1 MREKKDRSLKCRVT
15 AAILF
20 LMLLMTVSCK
30 GGSVNEAVPDLMEPV
45 GVSIDTAVVTRG
57 EMSDYVSYKGSVEAS
72 VTKLYFE
79 VDGTVEDIPVYP
91 GQHVE
96 KGDVLVTLDHESIQK
111 SMASLQENI
120 DNITQNGAYED
131 RISDLNI
138 QLLEVELQE
147 IKERSGADSKDYQL
161 KQLDIEEVKLNKK
174 QQTEVRDREIKA
186 LEEQLTELKSR
197 SDAQVLKAPFAG
209 NIYYESDFTK
219 GSFVKAFRTVMRLI
233 DPEDKTFIVEELV
246 DNRVVDS
253 DTTYAW
259 IGSQSWSMEYQPLS
273 AEEKYEYYKM
283 GSTPPYYF
291 KFKEDAGASL
301 PSAGSFGVLIGEIA
315 HYEDVLTIPIN
326 ALFSESGQSYV
337 YVIESNGGRTRRD
350 VTVGPSNN
358 LRTIIKEGLEEG
370 EIVYVAE

>member
-1 MREKKDRSLKCRVT
+1 MREKKGRSLKYKVT

-20 LMLLMTVSCK
+20 LMLLLTVSCK
-30 GGSVNEAVPDLMEPV
+30 GSTVSEVIPDLVEPV
-45 GVSIDTAVVTRG
+45 GVSIDTAEVTRG
-57 EMSDYVSYKGSVEAS
+57 EMANYVSYKGSVEAG

-79 VDGTVEDIPVYP
+79 VDGTVEDILVYQ
-91 GQHVE
+91 GQYVE
-96 KGDVLVTLDHESIQK
+96 EGDVLVTLDHESIQK
-111 SMASLQENI
+111 NMASLQENI

-138 QLLEVELQE
+138 QLLEIELEE
-147 IKERSGADSKDYQL
+147 IRERSGADSKEYQL

-174 QQTEVRDREIKA
+174 QQIEVRERELKA
-186 LEEQLTELKSR
+186 LEEQLTELESR
-197 SDAQVLKAPFAG
+197 SEAQVLKAPCAG
-209 NIYYESDFTK
+209 NVYYEKDFTK
-219 GSFVKAFRTVMRLI
+219 GSYVKAFRTVMSLI
-233 DPEDKTFIVEELV
+233 DPEDKTFVVDELI
-246 DNRVVDS
+246 DARILDS

-259 IGSQSWSMEYQPLS
+259 IGSQSWVMEYQPLS

-283 GSTPPYYF
+283 GSTAPYFF
-291 KFKEDAGASL
+291 KFKEDAGTAL
-301 PSAGSFGVLIGEIA
+301 PGSGSFGVLIGEIA
-315 HYEDVLTIPIN
+315 HYDDVLTIPVN
-326 ALFSESGQSYV
+326 ALFSESGQYYV